1 MQSGWIRTFLNKLV
15 MNVGNKRNNLK
26 GEGNMAKKYDVHG
39 YYLDGK
45 KLWILYKNKYGKI
58 VRKEM
63 KDE

>member
-1 MQSGWIRTFLNKLV
+1 MRTFLNKLA
-15 MNVGNKRNNLK
+15 MSVGNKQYNTGR
-26 GEGNMAKKYDVHG
+26 EESMAKKYDVHG

>member
-1 MQSGWIRTFLNKLV
+1 
-15 MNVGNKRNNLK
+15 MNAGNKRNNLK

>member
-1 MQSGWIRTFLNKLV
+1 MS
-15 MNVGNKRNNLK
+15 VGNKQYNTER
-26 GEGNMAKKYDVHG
+26 EESMAKKYDVHG